1 MACCSRPENLELD
14 KNVGFGSSW
23 DSDEQAVAAG
33 AVVAVVVVV
42 VQLANVADVVDG

>member
-33 AVVAVVVVV
+33 AVVAVVV
-42 VQLANVADVVDG
+42 QLANVVDVVDG